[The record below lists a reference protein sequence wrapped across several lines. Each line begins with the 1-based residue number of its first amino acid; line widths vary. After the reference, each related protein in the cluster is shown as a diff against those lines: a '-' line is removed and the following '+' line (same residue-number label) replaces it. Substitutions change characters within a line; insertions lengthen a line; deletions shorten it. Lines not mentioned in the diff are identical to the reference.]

1 MSESNGIIAPQIL
14 DKFLSDEIKIQI
26 IKTKSR
32 EPEHNHYGEFQ
43 AIINHKGVPIGLRT
57 PIPKKEDFIVA
68 FKAMLIALTAEVE
81 QRIK

>member
-1 MSESNGIIAPQIL
+1 MSESNGRIAPQIL

-26 IKTKSR
+26 IKTKPL
-32 EPEHNHYGEFQ
+32 EPENHYGEFQ

-57 PIPKKEDFIVA
+57 PIPKKEDFLVA

-81 QRIK
+81 QRL